1 MWKQC
6 NMFLQKQPA
15 GFISWCVYQSM
26 QKQIGFYSSQ
36 LISSHTHTLPPKK
49 HLQYQCHTKE
59 WSAQG
64 LGKRSRTG
72 EVTMNKDQEK
82 VFLTLPWIPSLLFSL
97 HLSLMCENIN
107 IRYAPQSDQQQL
119 PPCFQLCAFFHCL
132 TPCSQDSISGTTKR
146 KKVPKTTNS
155 SFESSTP
162 PIWMTVH
169 DDAGNALH
177 MRVALLCTETHH
189 TMHLIPL
196 FQQEG

>member
-1 MWKQC
+1 
-6 NMFLQKQPA
+6 
-15 GFISWCVYQSM
+15 M

-59 WSAQG
+59 WRSAQG

-97 HLSLMCENIN
+97 HLSLMCENNIN

-132 TPCSQDSISGTTKR
+132 APCSQDSISGTAKCE
-146 KKVPKTTNS
+146 KVPQNHKLVLWKFNSTYLDDSSWWCRQCSSHESYSAMHRNSPYNAFNTTLPTGRIT
-155 SFESSTP
+155 ESKFHVENKGK
-162 PIWMTVH
+162 IGI
-169 DDAGNALH
+169 A
-177 MRVALLCTETHH
+177 
-189 TMHLIPL
+189 
-196 FQQEG
+196 